1 MLNYKKPAFWIIIA
15 AVVSCVVVV
24 VCFLIYSKDVKSE
37 DLQDTS
43 PETVNQASSAVK
55 QSISF
60 FGEVVILSYSGPEFY
75 MTPTITLSEKSH
87 SFEFMFSSL
96 DQYIITGNYKKT
108 NNKLI
113 LTTLDKCDKY
123 IFREVGN
130 TYVFDANKS
139 SAIPKHKYVHGEK
152 PKSPVPDGAV
162 FEQKTVN
169 SFYLDVIDSITA
181 DIDGDGKD
189 EQCFLKSGPTS
200 GLFTFGIYVLEAG
213 SENLK
218 YTNIFQS
225 EFYYLSFEKGS
236 DGKIRVRG
244 KTQDDEP
251 VIHLFDV
258 SVENGNI
265 VLSENGKKVSY
276 WVGQNVWIN

>member
-1 MLNYKKPAFWIIIA
+1 MFIFKKPAFWIIIA
-15 AVVSCVVVV
+15 VAVIFFAAAA
-24 VCFLIYSKDVKSE
+24 VCLLKNPKGVKLEDIQSASSE
-37 DLQDTS
+37 TATQI
-43 PETVNQASSAVK
+43 SSAVE
-55 QSISF
+55 QNISV

-75 MTPTITLSEKSH
+75 MTPTITLSKKSH

-96 DQYIITGNYKKT
+96 DQYVITGNYKKV
-108 NNKLI
+108 NNELV

-139 SAIPKHKYVHGEK
+139 SAIPKDKYVHGEK
-152 PKSPVPDGAV
+152 PKSPIPDGAV

-169 SFYLDVIDSITA
+169 SFYLDIIDSITA

-225 EFYYLSFEKGS
+225 EFYYLSFEKDS

-265 VLSENGKKVSY
+265 VLSENGDDVIY
-276 WVGQNVWIN
+276 WAGQGFIV